1 MIIIE
6 DKTKEAIVY
15 IPKTGKAQ
23 EPKPSEMTITENGLY
38 EVAGRYNINVDVEG
52 GGNNEELLEEIE
64 QLENEVE
71 QLENEIDRLE
81 DVNTALSTE
90 NDTLENELEKAG
102 IDNEN
107 LRSEIET
114 LENSIEVLQGEKSV
128 LEAEKRALEEQLE
141 GANSNIE
148 ELNNQIDY
156 LNNEITILN
165 NRITTLTNEKKELQK
180 ELDKVQK
187 KYDELNNGVY
197 DFRFPDDWTKEH
209 SDIIG
214 SGYGNFFYSPDNT
227 NEKRVVINLE
237 DLYDE
242 YATSLYFKDCTVID
256 ANGRTLQSGSV
267 IYSTNKSLVFIFTGN
282 YFSFEMYGSDWG
294 YETQDIH
301 IAELDKSITH
311 IYTTQLDFNISPKI
325 ELTDCPSNSLKI
337 YVRPYDHQQ
346 GYFDTELPYWGQQN
360 QITKN
365 GYVATLIP
373 TFGINGS
380 SYNPCGSVIS
390 GLNEQ
395 IDQLKA
401 EKESL
406 QEQIY
411 NKDREIQTLNAE
423 ISNLINRINTLS
435 SEKSALQ
442 SQVRTLQSQL
452 NTANQNIANLQS
464 EINTLTNTVNSLT
477 SEKEVLQN
485 QLNDATDRIL
495 ELDTQISTLETQVDE
510 LNGQVSSLTTQLEEK
525 QAEYDTLNQ
534 TYQTEVSNLQTD
546 ITNLQNTIE
555 EKDSEIAGLNTEI
568 VDLQDDIQNYVA
580 NIETLNSEISTL
592 NTQINTLLL
601 EKQQLTTQVETLQN
615 KINSLAE
622 ITITE
627 NGVYT
632 PNEGVLG
639 YKKITVDVVH
649 FETIYITQAEYDS
662 LSVKENNV
670 FYLING

>member
-64 QLENEVE
+64 QLENEIE
-71 QLENEIDRLE
+71 RLE

-90 NDTLENELEKAG
+90 NDTLENELEQAG

-107 LRSEIET
+107 LRSEIAT
-114 LENSIEVLQGEKSV
+114 LENSIEVLQGEKSA

-141 GANSNIE
+141 ASASNIE

-165 NRITTLTNEKKELQK
+165 DRITTLINEKKELQK

-187 KYDELNNGVY
+187 QYDELNNGAY
-197 DFRFPDDWTKEH
+197 GFRFPDDWTKEH

-214 SGYGNFFYSPDNT
+214 SSRKNFFYSPDNT
-227 NEKRVVINLE
+227 KEKRVVINCG

-242 YATSLYFKDCTVID
+242 YATYLHFEDCTVVD
-256 ANGRTLQSGSV
+256 QEGRTLQNGST
-267 IYSTNKSLVFIFTGN
+267 IYSSDILTFTFTGN
-282 YFSFEMYGSDWG
+282 YFSFDMDGSDWG

-301 IAELDKSITH
+301 ITELDKTITH
-311 IYTTQLDFNISPKI
+311 IYTTQIDFNTSPKI
-325 ELTDCPSNSLKI
+325 ELTDCPSGSLNI
-337 YVRPYDHQQ
+337 YVRPYENLRGDI
-346 GYFDTELPYWGQQN
+346 DTELPDWGQQN

-365 GYVATLIP
+365 GYAADLIP
-373 TFGINGS
+373 IFGISGS
-380 SYNPCGSVIS
+380 SYNPCGSVIES
-390 GLNEQ
+390 LNEQ
-395 IDQLKA
+395 IDQLRA
-401 EKESL
+401 EKETL

-411 NKDREIQTLNAE
+411 NKDREIQTLNTE
-423 ISNLINRINTLS
+423 ISNLNNRINTLS

-442 SQVRTLQSQL
+442 SQVRELQNQL
-452 NTANQNIANLQS
+452 NTANENIANLQS
-464 EINTLTNTVNSLT
+464 EINTLTNTVNTIT
-477 SEKEVLQN
+477 SEKEALQN

-510 LNGQVSSLTTQLEEK
+510 LNGQVSSLNTQLEEK

-534 TYQTEVSNLQTD
+534 TYQTEVSNLQ
-546 ITNLQNTIE
+546 NTIE
-555 EKDSEIAGLNTEI
+555 EKDTEILRLNTEI
-568 VDLQDDIQNYVA
+568 VDFQDDIQNYIA
-580 NIETLNSEISTL
+580 DIERLNGEISTL
-592 NTQINTLLL
+592 NTQIEGLLL
-601 EKQQLTTQVETLQN
+601 EKQQLTAQVETLQN
-615 KINSLAE
+615 QINSLAE

-649 FETIYITQAEYDS
+649 FETQYITQAAYNS

>member
-52 GGNNEELLEEIE
+52 GGNSEELLEEIE
-64 QLENEVE
+64 QLENEIE
-71 QLENEIDRLE
+71 RLE

-114 LENSIEVLQGEKSV
+114 LENSIEVLQGEKSA

-187 KYDELNNGVY
+187 KYDELNNGAY

-227 NEKRVVINLE
+227 NEKRVIINCE

-242 YATSLYFKDCTVID
+242 YATHLYFKDCTVID

-267 IYSTNKSLVFIFTGN
+267 IYSTNKSLTFIFTGN
-282 YFSFEMYGSDWG
+282 YFSFEMSGDDWAW
-294 YETQDIH
+294 ETQDIH
-301 IAELDKSITH
+301 ITDLDKTITH
-311 IYTTQLDFNISPKI
+311 IYTTQLDFNNSPKI
-325 ELTDCPSNSLKI
+325 ELTDCPSNSLNI
-337 YVRPYDHQQ
+337 YVRPYDDQQ

-373 TFGINGS
+373 IFGISGN

-411 NKDREIQTLNAE
+411 NKDREIQSLNTE
-423 ISNLINRINTLS
+423 ISNLNKRINTLS
-435 SEKSALQ
+435 NEKSALQ

-464 EINTLTNTVNSLT
+464 EINTLTDTVNTLT
-477 SEKEVLQN
+477 SEKEALQN

-525 QAEYDTLNQ
+525 QVEYDTLNQ
-534 TYQTEVSNLQTD
+534 TYQTEVSNLQ
-546 ITNLQNTIE
+546 NTIE
-555 EKDSEIAGLNTEI
+555 EKDSEILRLNTEI

-580 NIETLNSEISTL
+580 DIERLNGEISTL
-592 NTQINTLLL
+592 NTEIEGLLL

-615 KINSLAE
+615 QINSLAE

-632 PNEGVLG
+632 PNEGVIG

-649 FETIYITQAEYDS
+649 FETRYITQAAYNS

>member
-64 QLENEVE
+64 QLENEIE
-71 QLENEIDRLE
+71 RLE

-114 LENSIEVLQGEKSV
+114 LENSIEVLQGEKSA

-148 ELNNQIDY
+148 ELNNQIVY

-165 NRITTLTNEKKELQK
+165 DRITTLTNEKKELQK

-197 DFRFPDDWTKEH
+197 DFRFPDDWAKEH
-209 SDIIG
+209 SDII
-214 SGYGNFFYSPDNT
+214 SSSYNNFFYSPDNT
-227 NEKRVVINLE
+227 NEKRVVISLE
-237 DLYDE
+237 DLRYDE
-242 YATSLYFKDCTVID
+242 GTDYLHFKDCTVVNQ
-256 ANGRTLQSGSV
+256 NGRTLQNGSTV
-267 IYSTNKSLVFIFTGN
+267 DDEILIFTFTGN
-282 YFSFEMYGSDWG
+282 YFSFEIL
-294 YETQDIH
+294 YEYDTWDTKDIH
-301 IAELDKSITH
+301 ITDLDKTITH
-311 IYTTQLDFNISPKI
+311 IYTTQLDFNGSPRI
-325 ELTDCPSNSLKI
+325 ELTDCPSNDLDI
-337 YVRPYDHQQ
+337 YVNPYRNYAIDY
-346 GYFDTELPYWGQQN
+346 GDSVGSGFESELPYWGQQN

-365 GYVATLIP
+365 GRSASLIP
-373 TFGINGS
+373 IFEIDGS
-380 SYNPCGSVIS
+380 PYNPCGSVIS

-395 IDQLKA
+395 IDQLKE

-406 QEQIY
+406 QKQIY
-411 NKDREIQTLNAE
+411 NKDREIQSLNTE
-423 ISNLINRINTLS
+423 ISNLNNRINTLS
-435 SEKSALQ
+435 NEKSALQ
-442 SQVRTLQSQL
+442 SQVRRLQSQL
-452 NTANQNIANLQS
+452 NTANENIANLQS
-464 EINTLTNTVNSLT
+464 EINTLNNTVNTLT
-477 SEKEVLQN
+477 SEKEALQN

-525 QAEYDTLNQ
+525 QVEYDTLNQ
-534 TYQTEVSNLQTD
+534 TYQTEVSNLQG
-546 ITNLQNTIE
+546 TIE
-555 EKDSEIAGLNTEI
+555 EKNAEILRLNTEI
-568 VDLQDDIQNYVA
+568 VDFQDDIQNYVA
-580 NIETLNSEISTL
+580 DIERLNGEISTL
-592 NTQINTLLL
+592 NDQINTLLL

-615 KINSLAE
+615 QINSLAE

-632 PNEGVLG
+632 PNEGVIG

-649 FETIYITQAEYDS
+649 FETRYITQAAYNS

>member
-71 QLENEIDRLE
+71 QLENEIGRLE

-114 LENSIEVLQGEKSV
+114 LENSIEVLQGEKSA
-128 LEAEKRALEEQLE
+128 LEVEKRALEEQLE
-141 GANSNIE
+141 ASASNIE

-165 NRITTLTNEKKELQK
+165 DRITTLTNEKKALQK

-187 KYDELNNGVY
+187 QYDELNNGVY
-197 DFRFPDDWTKEH
+197 GFRFPDDWAKEH
-209 SDIIG
+209 SDII
-214 SGYGNFFYSPDNT
+214 SSSYKNFFYSPDNT
-227 NEKRVVINLE
+227 KEKRVVINCG

-242 YATSLYFKDCTVID
+242 YATGLYFKDCTVVD
-256 ANGRTLQSGSV
+256 QEGHTLQNGSA
-267 IYSTNKSLVFIFTGN
+267 IYSNNILTFIFTGN
-282 YFSFEMYGSDWG
+282 YFSFKMDGSDWG

-301 IAELDKSITH
+301 ITELDKSITH
-311 IYTTQLDFNISPKI
+311 IYTTQLDFNNSPKI

-337 YVRPYDHQQ
+337 YVRPYENLASDW
-346 GYFDTELPYWGQQN
+346 FDTELPDWGQQN

-365 GYVATLIP
+365 GYTASLIP
-373 TFGINGS
+373 IFEISGS
-380 SYNPCGSVIS
+380 PYNPCGSVIS

-411 NKDREIQTLNAE
+411 NKDREIQALNTE
-423 ISNLINRINTLS
+423 ISNLNNRINTLS

-464 EINTLTNTVNSLT
+464 EINTLTNTVNTLN
-477 SEKEVLQN
+477 SEKDALQN

-555 EKDSEIAGLNTEI
+555 EKDSEILRLNTEI
-568 VDLQDDIQNYVA
+568 VDFQDDIQNYVA
-580 NIETLNSEISTL
+580 DIERLNVEISTL
-592 NTQINTLLL
+592 NTEIEGLLL

-632 PNEGVLG
+632 PNEGVIG

-649 FETIYITQAEYDS
+649 FETQYITQAEYDS

>member
-64 QLENEVE
+64 QLENEIE
-71 QLENEIDRLE
+71 RLE
-81 DVNTALSTE
+81 DVNTTLSTE

-114 LENSIEVLQGEKSV
+114 LENSIEVLQGEKSA
-128 LEAEKRALEEQLE
+128 LEAEKMALEEQLE
-141 GANSNIE
+141 GANANIE

-165 NRITTLTNEKKELQK
+165 DRITTLTNEKKELQK

-187 KYDELNNGVY
+187 QYDELNNGVY
-197 DFRFPDDWTKEH
+197 SFCFPDDWTKEH

-242 YATSLYFKDCTVID
+242 YPTHLYFKDCTVID

-267 IYSTNKSLVFIFTGN
+267 IYSTNESLAFIFTGN
-282 YFSFEMYGSDWG
+282 YFSFEMFGTDWAW
-294 YETQDIH
+294 ETQDIH
-301 IAELDKSITH
+301 ITDLDKTITH
-311 IYTTQLDFNISPKI
+311 IYTTQLDFDISPKI

-337 YVRPYDHQQ
+337 YVRPYDNQQ
-346 GYFDTELPYWGQQN
+346 GYFDTELPYWGKQN

-365 GYVATLIP
+365 GYVAKLIP
-373 TFGINGS
+373 IFGISGS
-380 SYNPCGSVIS
+380 PYNPCGSVIS

-406 QEQIY
+406 QEQMY
-411 NKDREIQTLNAE
+411 NKDREIQSLNTE
-423 ISNLINRINTLS
+423 ISNLNNRINTLS
-435 SEKSALQ
+435 NEKSALQ

-464 EINTLTNTVNSLT
+464 EINTLNNTVNTIT
-477 SEKEVLQN
+477 SEKEALQN

-534 TYQTEVSNLQTD
+534 TYQTEVSNLQ
-546 ITNLQNTIE
+546 NTIE
-555 EKDSEIAGLNTEI
+555 EKDTEILRLNTEI

-580 NIETLNSEISTL
+580 DIERLNGEISTL
-592 NTQINTLLL
+592 NTQIEGLLL
-601 EKQQLTTQVETLQN
+601 EKQELTTQVETLQN
-615 KINSLAE
+615 QINSLAE

-632 PNEGVLG
+632 PNEGVIG

-649 FETIYITQAEYDS
+649 FETRYITQAAYNS

>member
-64 QLENEVE
+64 QLENEIE
-71 QLENEIDRLE
+71 RLE
-81 DVNTALSTE
+81 DVNTTLSTE

-114 LENSIEVLQGEKSV
+114 LENSIEVLQGEKSA
-128 LEAEKRALEEQLE
+128 LEAEKSALEEQLE
-141 GANSNIE
+141 GANANIE

-197 DFRFPDDWTKEH
+197 GFRFPDDWTKEH
-209 SDIIG
+209 SDII
-214 SGYGNFFYSPDNT
+214 SSSYNNFFYSPDNT
-227 NEKRVVINLE
+227 KEKRVVINCG

-242 YATSLYFKDCTVID
+242 YATSLYFKDCTVVD
-256 ANGRTLQSGSV
+256 QNGRTKQNGTT
-267 IYSTNKSLVFIFTGN
+267 IYSSDILTFIFTGN
-282 YFSFEMYGSDWG
+282 YFSFKMDGSDWG

-311 IYTTQLDFNISPKI
+311 IYTTQLDFNNSPKI

-337 YVRPYDHQQ
+337 YVRPYENLASDW
-346 GYFDTELPYWGQQN
+346 FDKELPDWGQQN

-365 GYVATLIP
+365 GYAASLIP
-373 TFGINGS
+373 IFEISGS
-380 SYNPCGSVIS
+380 PYNPCGSVIS

-411 NKDREIQTLNAE
+411 NKDREIQSLNTE
-423 ISNLINRINTLS
+423 ISNLNNRINTLS
-435 SEKSALQ
+435 NEKSALQ
-442 SQVRTLQSQL
+442 TQVRTLQSQL
-452 NTANQNIANLQS
+452 NTANQNIANLKS
-464 EINTLTNTVNSLT
+464 EINTLNNTVNTIT
-477 SEKEVLQN
+477 SEKEALQN

-534 TYQTEVSNLQTD
+534 TYQTEVSK
-546 ITNLQNTIE
+546 LQNTIE
-555 EKDSEIAGLNTEI
+555 EKNTEILRLNTEI
-568 VDLQDDIQNYVA
+568 VDFQDDIQNYVA
-580 NIETLNSEISTL
+580 DIERLNGEISTL
-592 NTQINTLLL
+592 NTEIEGLLL
-601 EKQQLTTQVETLQN
+601 EKQELTTQVETLQN
-615 KINSLAE
+615 QINSLAE

-632 PNEGVLG
+632 PNEGVIG

-649 FETIYITQAEYDS
+649 FETRYITQAAYNS

>member
-6 DKTKEAIVY
+6 DKTKEATVY

-64 QLENEVE
+64 QLENEIE
-71 QLENEIDRLE
+71 RLE
-81 DVNTALSTE
+81 YVNTTLSTE
-90 NDTLENELEKAG
+90 NDTLENELEQAG

-114 LENSIEVLQGEKSV
+114 LENSIEVLQSEKSA
-128 LEAEKRALEEQLE
+128 LEAENRALEEELE
-141 GANSNIE
+141 GATANIE

-165 NRITTLTNEKKELQK
+165 DRITTLTNEKKELQK

-187 KYDELNNGVY
+187 QYDELNNGVY
-197 DFRFPDDWTKEH
+197 SYRFPDDWTKEH

-214 SGYGNFFYSPDNT
+214 SGYNNFFYSPDDT
-227 NEKRVVINLE
+227 KEKRVVINLE

-242 YATSLYFKDCTVID
+242 YATHLYFKDCTVID
-256 ANGRTLQSGSV
+256 ANGRTLQSGST
-267 IYSTNKSLVFIFTGN
+267 IYSSNESLVFIFTGN
-282 YFSFEMYGSDWG
+282 YFSFEMSGSDWG

-301 IAELDKSITH
+301 ITDLDKTITH
-311 IYTTQLDFNISPKI
+311 IYTTQLDFNTSPKI

-337 YVRPYDHQQ
+337 YVRPYEVPQ
-346 GYFDTELPYWGQQN
+346 GYFDTELPDWGQQN

-373 TFGINGS
+373 IFGISGS
-380 SYNPCGSVIS
+380 SYNPCGSVIES
-390 GLNEQ
+390 LNEQ
-395 IDQLKA
+395 IDQLRT
-401 EKESL
+401 EKETL
-406 QEQIY
+406 QGQIY
-411 NKDREIQTLNAE
+411 NKDREIQTLNTE
-423 ISNLINRINTLS
+423 ISNLNNRINTLS

-442 SQVRTLQSQL
+442 SQVRELQNQL
-452 NTANQNIANLQS
+452 NTVNQEKVNLQT
-464 EINTLTNTVNSLT
+464 EIDNLTDIINTLTT
-477 SEKEVLQN
+477 EKESLQN

-495 ELDTQISTLETQVDE
+495 ALDTEISTLETQVGE

-534 TYQTEVSNLQTD
+534 TYQTEVSNLQ
-546 ITNLQNTIE
+546 NTIE
-555 EKDSEIAGLNTEI
+555 EKDTEILRLNTEI
-568 VDLQDDIQNYVA
+568 VDFQDDIQNYVA
-580 NIETLNSEISTL
+580 EIERLNGDITTL
-592 NTQINTLLL
+592 NTQIDSLLL
-601 EKQQLTTQVETLQN
+601 EKQQLTAQVETLQN
-615 KINSLAE
+615 QINSLAE
-622 ITITE
+622 ITITD
-627 NGVYT
+627 NGVYI

-649 FETIYITQAEYDS
+649 FETRYITQAAYNS